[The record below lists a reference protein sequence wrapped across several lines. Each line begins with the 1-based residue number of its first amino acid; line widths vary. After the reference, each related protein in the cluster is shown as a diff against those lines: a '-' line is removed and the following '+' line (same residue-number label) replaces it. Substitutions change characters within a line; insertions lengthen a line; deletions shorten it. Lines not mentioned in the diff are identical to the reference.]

1 MPTSHIAAEPGDF
14 AKIVLMP
21 GDPLRAKFVANSFL
35 DDARCVNEVR
45 NMLAY
50 TGNYEG
56 LPVSVM
62 GGGMGMPSTSI
73 YATELF
79 QEFGVETIIRI
90 GSCGSI
96 HTDVNVGDLI
106 AAMGASTDSN
116 VNRLRFLGHDFAA
129 IADYGL
135 LSAWVRKA
143 EESAIDVTVG
153 NILSTDTFYHLTDEI
168 YQVAANLQI
177 VGVEMEAA
185 ALYRIAAEQA
195 GRALCVLTVS
205 DHIIKGEKMTAVELE
220 TSFSEMMKVTLDS
233 LTLN

>member
-1 MPTSHIAAEPGDF
+1 MSTPHIAAEHGDF

-21 GDPLRAKFVANSFL
+21 GDPLRARFVANSFL

-62 GGGMGMPSTSI
+62 GGGMGMPSASI

-79 QEFGVETIIRI
+79 QEFGVETIIRV

-106 AAMGASTDSN
+106 AA
-116 VNRLRFLGHDFAA
+116 
-129 IADYGL
+129 
-135 LSAWVRKA
+135 LSL
-143 EESAIDVTVG
+143 I
-153 NILSTDTFYHLTDEI
+153 
-168 YQVAANLQI
+168 
-177 VGVEMEAA
+177 
-185 ALYRIAAEQA
+185 
-195 GRALCVLTVS
+195 
-205 DHIIKGEKMTAVELE
+205 HI
-220 TSFSEMMKVTLDS
+220 
-233 LTLN
+233 

>member
-1 MPTSHIAAEPGDF
+1 
-14 AKIVLMP
+14 
-21 GDPLRAKFVANSFL
+21 
-35 DDARCVNEVR
+35 
-45 NMLAY
+45 
-50 TGNYEG
+50 
-56 LPVSVM
+56 
-62 GGGMGMPSTSI
+62 MGMPSTSI

-79 QEFGVETIIRI
+79 QEFGVETIIRV

-116 VNRLRFLGHDFAA
+116 VNRLRFLDHDFAA

-168 YQVAANLQI
+168 YQVAARVTDCGCRN
-177 VGVEMEAA
+177 GSGG
-185 ALYRIAAEQA
+185 ALSNR
-195 GRALCVLTVS
+195 S
-205 DHIIKGEKMTAVELE
+205 
-220 TSFSEMMKVTLDS
+220 
-233 LTLN
+233 

>member
-1 MPTSHIAAEPGDF
+1 MSTPHIAAEPGDF

-56 LPVSVM
+56 LHVSVM

-79 QEFGVETIIRI
+79 QEFGVETIIRV

-116 VNRLRFLGHDFAA
+116 VNRLRFLDHDFAA

-153 NILSTDTFYHLTDEI
+153 NILSTDTF
-168 YQVAANLQI
+168 
-177 VGVEMEAA
+177 
-185 ALYRIAAEQA
+185 
-195 GRALCVLTVS
+195 
-205 DHIIKGEKMTAVELE
+205 II
-220 TSFSEMMKVTLDS
+220 
-233 LTLN
+233 